1 MKQHHIQVPRS
12 ARYLAL
18 GKVGPSLE
26 QVWFVCHGYS
36 QLATHFIKYFE
47 VLDDGT
53 RVIIAPEGLSR
64 FYVDHATGKI
74 GASWMTKED
83 RLTEIDD
90 YVRYLDTLYQHV
102 FDGVERSSVRF
113 VALGFSQGAATI
125 SRWITRSKVRTDKV
139 ILWGGLIPPD
149 VDLTGDGEWLDG
161 SDLTIVV
168 GDQDEYADDER
179 VREMEARLHDSGTR
193 YSLIRF
199 EGGHRMD
206 KEVLHVLG

>member
-12 ARYLAL
+12 ARYLTL
-18 GKVGPSLE
+18 GKVGPSLK

-36 QLATHFIKYFE
+36 QLATQFIKYFK

-53 RVIIAPEGLSR
+53 RLIVAPEGLSR

-90 YVRYLDTLYQHV
+90 YVRYLDTLYEHV

-139 ILWGGLIPPD
+139 ILWGGLIPSD

-168 GDQDEYADDER
+168 GDRDEYADDER
-179 VREMEARLHDSGTR
+179 VREMAARLHDSRTR